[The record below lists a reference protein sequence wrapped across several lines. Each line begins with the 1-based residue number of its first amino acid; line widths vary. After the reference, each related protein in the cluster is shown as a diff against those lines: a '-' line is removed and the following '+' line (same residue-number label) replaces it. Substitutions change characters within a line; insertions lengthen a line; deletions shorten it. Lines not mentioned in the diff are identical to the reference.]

1 MNCVYGVMRNSY
13 QGINTRIKSST
24 HYALLIL
31 KETMKTMLTM
41 GRDWIMNKSLPTFKS
56 IP

>member
-31 KETMKTMLTM
+31 KETMKKMLTM